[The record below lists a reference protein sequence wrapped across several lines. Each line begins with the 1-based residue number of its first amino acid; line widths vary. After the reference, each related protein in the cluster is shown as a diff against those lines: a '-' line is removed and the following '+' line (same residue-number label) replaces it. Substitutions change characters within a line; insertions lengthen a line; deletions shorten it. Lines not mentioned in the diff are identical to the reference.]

1 MLYYA
6 VKVLLSA
13 VLIVF
18 VTELAKRS
26 TLAGALVASLPLT
39 SVLAFVWLYWDTRDA
54 AKVADLS
61 IDIFW
66 LVIPSLALLVAL
78 PLLIRLG
85 WDFWSSLFAAMAV
98 TIVCYGATVVVLR
111 RFGVGA

>member
-1 MLYYA
+1 MVYYA

-13 VLIVF
+13 VLIVL

-26 TLAGALVASLPLT
+26 TLAGALIASLPLT

-85 WDFWSSLFAAMAV
+85 WGFWSSLFAAMAV
-98 TIVCYGATVVVLR
+98 TIVCYGAAVVVLR

>member
-1 MLYYA
+1 MVYYA

-13 VLIVF
+13 VLIVL
-18 VTELAKRS
+18 VTEIAKRS
-26 TLAGALVASLPLT
+26 TLAGALIASLPLT

-54 AKVADLS
+54 ARVAGLS

-66 LVIPSLALLVAL
+66 LVIPSLALFVAL

-85 WDFWSSLFAAMAV
+85 WGFWSSLFASMAV
-98 TIVCYGATVVVLR
+98 TVACYAVTVVALR